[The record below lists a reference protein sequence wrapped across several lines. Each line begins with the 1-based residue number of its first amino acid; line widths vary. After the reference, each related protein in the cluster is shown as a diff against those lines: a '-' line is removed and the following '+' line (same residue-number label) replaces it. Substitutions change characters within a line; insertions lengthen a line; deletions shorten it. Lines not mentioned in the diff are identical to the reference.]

1 MTAIGSSLMIIATYL
16 LGAIPWG
23 VVLGRVIK
31 GIDVRSYGSGGTGA
45 TNSLRVLGWPISI
58 SVFVLDFAKG
68 LVPVI
73 LARWIDLPDWAIALT
88 AVAAVAGHCWSPYI
102 KLRGGK
108 GMATGGGAAVGLL
121 PWLFALLLLVVAIVY
136 ITRYVSL
143 ASLIT
148 ALVGPAIAVAL
159 AIWGDFP
166 GWWAAAIVG
175 IAAIIYVQHRGNIN
189 RLLHGSERK
198 FGGRESPTGTSA

>member
-1 MTAIGSSLMIIATYL
+1 MTTIGSVLMILASYMI
-16 LGAIPWG
+16 GAVPWG

-58 SVFVLDFAKG
+58 SVFVLDFSKG
-68 LVPVI
+68 LLPV
-73 LARWIDLPDWAIALT
+73 LVARWIDLPDWAIAFT

-102 KLRGGK
+102 KLKGGK

-121 PWLFALLLLVVAIVY
+121 PWLFLLLLLIIAVVYV
-136 ITRYVSL
+136 TRYVSL

-148 ALVGPAIAVAL
+148 AVVGPAIVVAM

-166 GWWAAAIVG
+166 GWWAAGVVG
-175 IAAIIYVQHRGNIN
+175 IASIIFVQHRGNIN

-198 FGGRESPTGTSA
+198 FGGRESPTANSA

>member
-1 MTAIGSSLMIIATYL
+1 MTTLGSILMIIASYL

-23 VVLGRVIK
+23 VVLGRLIK
-31 GIDVRSYGSGGTGA
+31 GIDIRGYGSGGTGA

-68 LVPVI
+68 LLPVV

-88 AVAAVAGHCWSPYI
+88 AVAAVVGHCWSPYI

-121 PWLFALLLLVVAIVY
+121 PWLFLLLLLIVAIVY

-148 ALVGPAIAVAL
+148 AIVGPAIVVILAL
-159 AIWGDFP
+159 MNDFP
-166 GWWAAAIVG
+166 AWWAAAIVAVG
-175 IAAIIYVQHRGNIN
+175 AIIIVQHRGNIN
-189 RLLHGSERK
+189 RLIHGSERK
-198 FGGRESPTGTSA
+198 FGGRETPTAKSA